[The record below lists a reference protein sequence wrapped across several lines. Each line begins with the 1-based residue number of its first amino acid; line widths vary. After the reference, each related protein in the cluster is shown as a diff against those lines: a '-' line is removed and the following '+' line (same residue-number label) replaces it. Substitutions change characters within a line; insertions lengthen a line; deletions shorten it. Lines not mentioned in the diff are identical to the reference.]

1 MLRRSGKNKSERFSV
16 IGNLAVTTRIAV
28 NYSREEHE
36 NIAFISE
43 TEQNC
48 LSFLDIKTS
57 RENNKFVTSVYRKPT
72 FSGVITNFESFISTF
87 YERNLIGT
95 LLYREFRLCSN
106 MQKFYQEICSLNS
119 VLKSNAY
126 PRNFIDS

>member
-28 NYSREEHE
+28 NYSREEHK

-72 FSGVITNFESFISTF
+72 FSGVITNFESFISKF

-95 LLYREFRLCSN
+95 LLYKEFRLCSN
-106 MQKFYQEICSLNS
+106 MQKFYQEICSLNL